1 MNIFVLGFMG
11 SGKSSLGERLANR
24 LGRDFVDLDKL
35 IEEKEGKSISE
46 IFSEKGETYF
56 REIETKTLNDLKSE
70 SECVV
75 SLGGG
80 APCSELNLSFIGS
93 NGMSIYIKEPED
105 ILFGRLRD
113 KKQDRP
119 LIANLSDDELRHFI
133 SDKLSER
140 EKFYNRADFTY
151 EKRITSWS
159 FLITQIEHY
168 LK

>member
-1 MNIFVLGFMG
+1 MNIFLLGFMG
-11 SGKSSLGERLANR
+11 SGKSSLGRRIANK
-24 LGRDFVDLDKL
+24 LGRDFVDLDEL
-35 IEEKEGKSISE
+35 IEEKEGKSITE
-46 IFSEKGETYF
+46 IFSEKGESYF
-56 REIETKTLNDLKSE
+56 REIETKTLNDLISE
-70 SECVV
+70 LECVV

-119 LIANLSDDELRHFI
+119 LIADLSDDQLKQFI
-133 SDKLSER
+133 TDKLSKR
-140 EKFYNRADFTY
+140 EKFYTKADFTY
-151 EKRITSWS
+151 EKSKTSWP